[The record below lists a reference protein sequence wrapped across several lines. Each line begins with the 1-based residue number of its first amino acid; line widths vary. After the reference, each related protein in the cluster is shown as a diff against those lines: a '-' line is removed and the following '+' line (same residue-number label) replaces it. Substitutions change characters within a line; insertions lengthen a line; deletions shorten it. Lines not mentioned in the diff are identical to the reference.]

1 MCVRVYLCVRECP
14 ALSGAEGNGLKKAR
28 QQSNAVNLETPF
40 SAAVITIK
48 LSLQLIP
55 LTTDSL

>member
-1 MCVRVYLCVRECP
+1 MDWKKKSETAVY
-14 ALSGAEGNGLKKAR
+14 
-28 QQSNAVNLETPF
+28 AVNLETPF
-40 SAAVITIK
+40 SAAIITIK